1 MVNLM
6 EKLEALAAR
15 YDELQTRLSQPE
27 TVADMDNFRR
37 LMKEHADMEEL
48 MAAYREYRATA
59 DNLAGARE
67 MLEDADLRE
76 MAKEEI
82 TQLEPRKE
90 ELEKRLQLLLLP
102 KDPNDERNVILEIRA
117 GTGGEE
123 AALFA

>member
-48 MAAYREYRATA
+48 MAAYR
-59 DNLAGARE
+59 
-67 MLEDADLRE
+67 
-76 MAKEEI
+76 
-82 TQLEPRKE
+82 
-90 ELEKRLQLLLLP
+90 
-102 KDPNDERNVILEIRA
+102 
-117 GTGGEE
+117 
-123 AALFA
+123 

>member
-48 MAAYREYRATA
+48 MAAYREYRATV

-82 TQLEPRKE
+82 AQLEPRKE

-102 KDPNDERNVILEIRA
+102 GRLL
-117 GTGGEE
+117 GGV
-123 AALFA
+123 FQIF

>member
-82 TQLEPRKE
+82 AQL
-90 ELEKRLQLLLLP
+90 
-102 KDPNDERNVILEIRA
+102 
-117 GTGGEE
+117 
-123 AALFA
+123 